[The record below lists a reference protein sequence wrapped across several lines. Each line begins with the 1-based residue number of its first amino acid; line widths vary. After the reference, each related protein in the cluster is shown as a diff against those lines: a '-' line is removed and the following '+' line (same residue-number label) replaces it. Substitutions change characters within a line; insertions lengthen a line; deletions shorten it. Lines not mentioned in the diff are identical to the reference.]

1 MNINRDERRQFFR
14 IDDSLSLSY
23 RQIPSD
29 RLTAAIECLENEIDS
44 DFTVVSSLAAV
55 SQEMIGTLNK
65 IESSRPEIA
74 SYLKSLDRK
83 IDILGRA
90 LMAQTTELLNQ
101 PAQAVNLSATGISF
115 QVSEFIQPGSTLE
128 LKLLLTPSYA
138 GILSFVEVVGC
149 DPAAPEPEQSGQG
162 YNLRTTFVHIRE
174 RDRDVL
180 IQHIIQRQSA
190 QIRRAR
196 AVREQHGRG

>member
-1 MNINRDERRQFFR
+1 MNINQNERRQFFR

-23 RQIPSD
+23 RQVSSD
-29 RLTAAIECLENEIDS
+29 RLAASIECLENEIDS

-55 SQEMIGTLNK
+55 SQEMMGTLNK

-74 SYLKSLDRK
+74 AYLKSLDRK

-90 LMAQTTELLNQ
+90 LMAQTTELLKQ
-101 PAQAVNLSATGISF
+101 PAQPVNLSATGISF

-138 GILSFVEVVGC
+138 GILSFVEVIGC
-149 DPAAPEPEQSGQG
+149 DPAVPEPGEPDPG
-162 YNLRTTFVHIRE
+162 YNLRTAFVHIRE

-180 IQHIIQRQSA
+180 IQHVIQRQGA

-196 AVREQHGRG
+196 AVQEQHGRG

>member
-1 MNINRDERRQFFR
+1 MNINQNERRQFFR
-14 IDDSLSLSY
+14 INDRLSLSY

-29 RLTAAIECLENEIDS
+29 RLAASIECLENEIDS
-44 DFTVVSSLAAV
+44 NFTVVSSLAAV
-55 SQEMIGTLNK
+55 SQEMMGTLNK
-65 IESSRPEIA
+65 IETSRPEVA
-74 SYLKSLDRK
+74 AYLKSLDQK

-101 PAQAVNLSATGISF
+101 PIQAVNLSATGISF
-115 QVSEFIQPGSTLE
+115 QVTEYIQPGSTLE
-128 LKLLLTPSYA
+128 LKLLLTPSYV

-149 DPAAPEPEQSGQG
+149 DPVETEPAQG
-162 YNLRTTFVHIRE
+162 YHLRTSFMHIRE

-180 IQHIIQRQSA
+180 IQHVIQRQGA

-196 AVREQHGRG
+196 AVREQQGRE

>member
-1 MNINRDERRQFFR
+1 MNINQDERRQFFR

-23 RQIPSD
+23 RQIPFD
-29 RLTAAIECLENEIDS
+29 RLAASIECLENEIDS

-55 SQEMIGTLNK
+55 SQEMTGTLNK

-74 SYLKSLDRK
+74 AYLKSLNRK

-115 QVSEFIQPGSTLE
+115 QVTEFIQPGSTLE

-138 GILSFVEVVGC
+138 GILSFVEVIGC
-149 DPAAPEPEQSGQG
+149 DPAASGPEQPDPG
-162 YNLRTTFVHIRE
+162 YNLRTAFVHIRE

-180 IQHIIQRQSA
+180 IQHVIQRQGA

-196 AVREQHGRG
+196 AVQEQHGRG

>member
-1 MNINRDERRQFFR
+1 MNINQNERRQFFR

-23 RQIPSD
+23 RQVSSD
-29 RLTAAIECLENEIDS
+29 RLAASIECLENEIDS

-55 SQEMIGTLNK
+55 SQEMMGTLNK

-74 SYLKSLDRK
+74 AYLKSLDRK

-90 LMAQTTELLNQ
+90 LMAQTTELLKQ

-115 QVSEFIQPGSTLE
+115 QVSEFIQQGSTLE

-138 GILSFVEVVGC
+138 GILSFVEVIGC
-149 DPAAPEPEQSGQG
+149 DPAAPEPE
-162 YNLRTTFVHIRE
+162 E
-174 RDRDVL
+174 PDP
-180 IQHIIQRQSA
+180 
-190 QIRRAR
+190 
-196 AVREQHGRG
+196 

>member
-1 MNINRDERRQFFR
+1 MNINQNERRQFFR

-23 RQIPSD
+23 RQVSSD
-29 RLTAAIECLENEIDS
+29 RLAASIECLENEIDS

-55 SQEMIGTLNK
+55 SQEMMGTLNK

-74 SYLKSLDRK
+74 AYLKSLNRK

-90 LMAQTTELLNQ
+90 LMAQTTELLKQ

-115 QVSEFIQPGSTLE
+115 QVTEFIQPGSTLE

-138 GILSFVEVVGC
+138 GILSYVEVVGC
-149 DPAAPEPEQSGQG
+149 DPAAPEPGEPGEG

-180 IQHIIQRQSA
+180 IQHVIQRQGA

-196 AVREQHGRG
+196 AVQEQHGRG

>member
-1 MNINRDERRQFFR
+1 LNINQNERRQFFR

-23 RQIPSD
+23 RQVSSD
-29 RLTAAIECLENEIDS
+29 RLAASIECLENEIDS

-55 SQEMIGTLNK
+55 SQEMMGTLNK

-74 SYLKSLDRK
+74 AYLKSLDRK

-90 LMAQTTELLNQ
+90 LMAQTTELLKQ

-138 GILSFVEVVGC
+138 GILSFVEVIGC
-149 DPAAPEPEQSGQG
+149 DPAAPEPEEPDPG
-162 YNLRTTFVHIRE
+162 YNLRTAFVHIRE

-180 IQHIIQRQSA
+180 IQHVIQRQGA

-196 AVREQHGRG
+196 AVQEQHGRG

>member
-1 MNINRDERRQFFR
+1 MNINQNERRQFFR

-23 RQIPSD
+23 RQVSSD
-29 RLTAAIECLENEIDS
+29 RLAASIECLENEIDS

-55 SQEMIGTLNK
+55 SQEMMGTLNK

-74 SYLKSLDRK
+74 AYLKSLDRK

-90 LMAQTTELLNQ
+90 LMAQTTELLKQ

-138 GILSFVEVVGC
+138 GILSFVEVIGC
-149 DPAAPEPEQSGQG
+149 DPAAPEPEEPDPG
-162 YNLRTTFVHIRE
+162 YNLRTAFVHIRE

-180 IQHIIQRQSA
+180 IQHVIQRQGA

-196 AVREQHGRG
+196 AVQEQHGRG

>member
-1 MNINRDERRQFFR
+1 MNINQNERRQFFR

-23 RQIPSD
+23 RQVSSD
-29 RLTAAIECLENEIDS
+29 RLAASIECLENEIDS

-55 SQEMIGTLNK
+55 SQEMMGTLNK

-74 SYLKSLDRK
+74 AYLKSLNRK

-90 LMAQTTELLNQ
+90 LMAQTTELLKQ

-115 QVSEFIQPGSTLE
+115 QVTEFIQPGSTLE

-138 GILSFVEVVGC
+138 GILSFVEVIGC
-149 DPAAPEPEQSGQG
+149 DPAAPEPEEPDPG
-162 YNLRTTFVHIRE
+162 YNLRTAFVHIRE

-180 IQHIIQRQSA
+180 IQHVIQRQGA

-196 AVREQHGRG
+196 AVQEQHGRG